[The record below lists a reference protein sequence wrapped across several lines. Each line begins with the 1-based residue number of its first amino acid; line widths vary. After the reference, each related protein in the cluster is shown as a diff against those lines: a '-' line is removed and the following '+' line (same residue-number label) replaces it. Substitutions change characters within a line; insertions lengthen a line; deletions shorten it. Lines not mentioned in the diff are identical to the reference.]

1 MEKVSAL
8 HTIKEL
14 LKINKEN
21 TNDPIE
27 KWAKMITRQFTEDN
41 QNDQ

>member
-1 MEKVSAL
+1 MHDMEKVSAL
-8 HTIKEL
+8 HTIEQL

-27 KWAKMITRQFTEDN
+27 KWAKMKAIHRRQPK
-41 QNDQ
+41 